1 MKTNRRASAV
11 LKESVNSKREDW
23 NKIIVEWNK
32 TEAWFP
38 ENKTIPDIFA
48 EKVEEY
54 PSSIAL
60 TLKDKKLTY
69 KELHDLSSN
78 LARYLSTQTSQ
89 MSGKIIALYI
99 ERSFESFISALGVLK
114 TGAAYLPLH
123 LHFPA
128 ERIRMILE
136 DAKVDTLIT
145 QKKLLPQLEVIEQ
158 SGINIIPIETI
169 LTEEHRGPVCL
180 KKIYSHDLAYIIYT
194 SGTTGKPKGIK
205 ISHKG
210 VCNLITHVRK
220 DFGVIHNTK
229 VLQFASLSFDAS
241 VYEWAGA
248 LLNGAELCILAED
261 ELPPKADLAV
271 FLREKKINFALLPPP
286 ILESID
292 HSNLNELHTLVSG
305 GEACTQNIVDKW
317 ADGRSLF
324 NAYGP
329 SEATVACSFSRCY
342 PRKVITI
349 GKPIQNV
356 KLYVLDEQANPVP
369 IGVPG
374 ELYIGGAGLAQ
385 GYLNRKDLTDKAFIP
400 NPFSSSKNDLIYKT
414 GDRVRWLENGELEYI
429 DRIDSQVKLEGY
441 RIELGEVESIVGKF
455 SEIESSS
462 VIVQKIDDAHKQLI
476 AFYTLKKGIKKLNKE
491 CLNKFMKKSLPQ
503 YMVPAHYIKLES
515 LPLTLT
521 NKIDREALIKI
532 YEASKNQFDTNSP
545 TELIPF
551 LEQTWRELLNCED
564 VSGNFFSLGGDSI
577 RAIQLVAILRKQGY
591 LITSKALYDNPT
603 IAELANTLS
612 KEKKSTSLPSEKNS
626 IAQGTIKLSPIQH
639 WFFEHGFKAY
649 NQWNQAF
656 LFQTNIP
663 VNKEY
668 FQKAW
673 EVLIKHHDT
682 LRLRYK
688 LDGNNI
694 KQYYDD
700 NKKVCSFILEEF
712 DLSRNKD
719 LENNWITNQCIK
731 LQNSLNIE
739 KGPVLAVGLFN
750 YHPDGQQRVLIAIHH
765 LLVDGIS
772 WRILL
777 EDLLNIYDQL
787 LQFQAVKFL
796 PKSDHYGNWV
806 KALYKYAKQEG
817 TQSQKVY
824 WEGISQQSNQQ
835 KKQEIN
841 LIQDQEHY
849 ALNVSENITLGIL
862 QDLPTHYP
870 LHINDILLAALA
882 FSLYKHSKN
891 YEFLIDM
898 EGHGREECIGSVD
911 VTRTIGWFTSI
922 FPVCLR
928 VPSLFQEKDD
938 SKWSELMLSIKQEMR
953 KVPDKGIGYGVLRY
967 LTNET
972 TKKQLSNNKTL
983 VLFNYLGQ
991 FDLVSKHQGTWS
1003 FASESP
1009 GNPIGTDYFGS
1020 QNYSRYPLEV
1030 NALVAQGVLHV
1041 NFNYNKQK
1049 FSKEEIKFLASC
1061 YNKALEKFVILGR
1074 KLSLANLYLPSDSS
1088 INKLFTGKFNIAHK
1102 SIENEQYVPF
1112 SLVNVVE
1119 YKNIISDLSLI
1130 EDIYPAS
1137 YLQARM
1143 LLEATKNNKGTYHIV
1158 SNYSVHAK
1166 FDKNKLLRILNGLA
1180 NKHELL
1186 RAAFFLNK
1194 EERYN
1199 VVIFKSIDLDYQIY
1213 KNKDSKDLI
1222 EKEKLNGFIYSKPGL
1237 FRAIINEKDNN
1248 FDLIFSFHN
1257 ALEDGWSMAT
1267 LINEF
1272 GQAYINDQPIGPKL
1286 SLRYGEFVRNEL
1298 AAVEN
1303 QNSQNFWQKYLYK
1316 ASAVNVNWKFDKEKS
1331 ENSLYSSVFALDTE
1345 QVKLIHDISRELK
1358 IGVDS
1363 VFLLSYLKTLSYFT
1377 DKSDVVVGIA
1387 ANNRLEKEDGD
1398 KMFGLF
1404 INIMP
1409 FRFNLRSY
1417 SNDFDCI
1424 LALFK
1429 NKIKLQQ
1436 HKNMPYDYIKSFFNH
1451 ELYNFVFDFVHLH
1464 VLNERVP
1471 EIESINGYERT
1482 HIPFTLTVA
1491 QKGEEAFTLGVSAH
1505 DDFISIERLN
1515 DFILHFKRYLLET
1528 INLIQDNMSQE
1539 KHFKAGHL
1547 QVPPAN

>member
-1 MKTNRRASAV
+1 MKVAREASIA
-11 LKESVNSKREDW
+11 LKESINLIGEDW
-23 NKIIVEWNK
+23 NKIVVEWNK

-38 ENKTIPDIFA
+38 ENKNIPEIFA

-54 PSSIAL
+54 PDSIAL
-60 TLKDKKLTY
+60 TFKDKKLTY

-78 LARYLSTQTSQ
+78 FARYLSAQTSQ
-89 MSGKIIALYI
+89 MNGKIIALYM
-99 ERSFESFISALGVLK
+99 ERSFESFISALGILK

-123 LHFPA
+123 LHFPP

-145 QKKLLPQLEVIEQ
+145 QKKLLFQLDDIRQ
-158 SGINIIPIETI
+158 CGINITPIETI
-169 LTEEHRGPVCL
+169 LTEQHRGPEHL

-220 DFGVIHNTK
+220 DFGVVHKTK

-261 ELPPKADLAV
+261 ELPPKADLAT

-292 HSNLNELHTLVSG
+292 HSDLNELHTLVSG

-317 ADGRSLF
+317 AGGRSLF

-342 PRKVITI
+342 PRKAITI

-374 ELYIGGAGLAQ
+374 ELHIGGAGLAQ
-385 GYLNRKDLTDKAFIP
+385 GYLNRKNLTDKAFIS

-414 GDRVRWLENGELEYI
+414 GDRVRWLANGELEYI

-441 RIELGEVESIVGKF
+441 RIELGEIESILGRF
-455 SEIESSS
+455 PEIESSS
-462 VIVQKIDDAHKQLI
+462 VIVQKIDDVHKQLI
-476 AFYTLKKGIKKLNKE
+476 AFYTLKKGIKKLSKE
-491 CLNKFMKKSLPQ
+491 CLNKFMKKSLPK
-503 YMVPAHYIKLES
+503 YMVPAHYIKLENF
-515 LPLTLT
+515 PLTLT
-521 NKIDREALIKI
+521 NKIDREALITI
-532 YEASKNQFDTNSP
+532 YEASKNQFDNNKP

-564 VSGNFFSLGGDSI
+564 VTGNFFSLGGDSI

-603 IAELANTLS
+603 ITELANALS
-612 KEKKSTSLPSEKNS
+612 KEKKSISLPSEKNS

-639 WFFEHGFKAY
+639 WFFEHGFKDY

-656 LFQTNIP
+656 LFQTRTP

-694 KQYYDD
+694 KQYYDG
-700 NKKVCSFILEEF
+700 NMKVYSFILEEF
-712 DLSRNKD
+712 DLSKNKN
-719 LENNWITNQCIK
+719 LEDNWITNQCIK

-739 KGPVLAVGLFN
+739 KGPVLVVGLFTH
-750 YHPDGQQRVLIAIHH
+750 HPDGQQRVLIAIHH

-777 EDLLNIYDQL
+777 EDLFNIYNQL
-787 LQFQAVKFL
+787 LQFQAVKPL

-806 KALYKYAKQEG
+806 KALYNYAKQEG
-817 TQSQKVY
+817 TQEQKVY
-824 WEGISQQSNQQ
+824 WEGISQERNQQ

-849 ALNVSENITLGIL
+849 VLNVSEDITLGVL
-862 QDLPTHYP
+862 QDLPAHYP
-870 LHINDILLAALA
+870 LHINDILLAGLTFA
-882 FSLYKHSKN
+882 LYKHSKN

-898 EGHGREECIGSVD
+898 EGHGREECIEGVD

-922 FPVCLR
+922 FPVYLR
-928 VPSLFQEKDD
+928 VPPLFLEEDD

-953 KVPDKGIGYGVLRY
+953 QVPDKGIGYGILRY

-972 TKKQLSNNKTL
+972 TKKQLSNNNAL
-983 VLFNYLGQ
+983 ILFNYLGQ
-991 FDLVSKHQGTWS
+991 FDLVSKHQATWS

-1009 GNPIGTDYFGS
+1009 GNPIGTDYFGVK
-1020 QNYSRYPLEV
+1020 NYSRYPLEV
-1030 NALVAQGVLHV
+1030 NALVVQGVLRI
-1041 NFNYNKQK
+1041 NFNYNKEK
-1049 FSKEEIKFLASC
+1049 FSTEEIKFLASC

-1074 KLSLANLYLPSDSS
+1074 KLSLAGLYLPSDSS
-1088 INKLFTGKFNIAHK
+1088 INKLFTGKCNIAHK
-1102 SIENEQYVPF
+1102 GIENEQYVPF

-1119 YKNIISDLSLI
+1119 YKNVISDLNLV

-1143 LLEATKNNKGTYHIV
+1143 LLEATKDNKGTYHIV

-1166 FDKNKLLRILNGLA
+1166 FDENKLLHILVGLA

-1186 RAAFFLNK
+1186 RAAFLLNK
-1194 EERYN
+1194 EQRYT

-1213 KNKDSKDLI
+1213 KYKDSKHLI
-1222 EKEKLNGFIYSKPGL
+1222 EKEKLNSFEYSKPGL
-1237 FRAIINEKDNN
+1237 FRIVINDKGNN
-1248 FDLIFSFHN
+1248 FDIIFSFHN

-1272 GQAYINDQPIGPKL
+1272 GQAYLNDQPIGPKL

-1316 ASAVNVNWKFDKEKS
+1316 AGTSHINWKFDKEKS

-1345 QVKLIHDISRELK
+1345 QVRLIHNISKELK
-1358 IGVDS
+1358 VGVDII
-1363 VFLLSYLKTLSYFT
+1363 FLLSYLKTVSYFT
-1377 DKSDVVVGIA
+1377 GHSDVIVGIA

-1404 INIMP
+1404 INIIP
-1409 FRFNLRSY
+1409 FRFNLSKY
-1417 SNDFDCI
+1417 SNEFERI
-1424 LALFK
+1424 LGIFK
-1429 NKIKLQQ
+1429 NKISLQQ
-1436 HKNMPYDYIKSFFNH
+1436 HKNMPYDHIKSFFGH

-1464 VLNERVP
+1464 ILNERVP
-1471 EIESINGYERT
+1471 GIESINGYERT

-1491 QKGEEAFTLGVSAH
+1491 QKGEEAFAFGVSAH
-1505 DDFISIERLN
+1505 DDFISKERLN
-1515 DFILHFKRYLLET
+1515 GFIVHFKRYLLET
-1528 INLIQDNMSQE
+1528 INLIQESISQE
-1539 KHFKAGHL
+1539 REQASVKWFK
-1547 QVPPAN
+1547 